1 MTHRQA
7 LYGNDPACWCKGK
20 AIAVGE
26 SLVATFL
33 LHGSLY
39 PWRLLERRSRG

>member
-7 LYGNDPACWCKGK
+7 PHGSDRACWCKGK
-20 AIAVGE
+20 AIAVGAF
-26 SLVATFL
+26 LVATFL

-39 PWRLLERRSRG
+39 PWRFLERRSRG